1 VGVEVPEI
9 EAENAVE
16 TADET
21 VRTRSG
27 RAVVRPSRFAAV
39 TKVSHDQWKMEE
51 NLKAINLELKML
63 FEDLRAL
70 RVVRRA
76 SIKAGTKILCS
87 HMFVVEKY
95 LADGRF
101 DKMKARLVA
110 DGRDQESCLYPD
122 KASPTV
128 AIHSVFAVLGV
139 MASKKWL
146 TVAKVDVK
154 GAFVQTPMEGE
165 SVYMRLDQKISA
177 YVVELY
183 PTLKKFVEEDGCLYT
198 VLLKAMYGCIQ
209 ASSLWYKFLKGILEK
224 MGYQMSQMDKC
235 VFRKKVGDRIFILLV
250 YVDDILALV
259 DKDEAE
265 KIRRTLDRQFGKIHF
280 EIGKKLSYL
289 GMEISIT
296 ESGVTVDMT
305 FYAKRI
311 LEDENVVEMKSPCT
325 KTMFVVELS
334 AELLDEEQRKW
345 FHTKTAKLLY
355 LAKRARPDILTAVS
369 FLCTRVQSATT
380 EDAAKLARVRA
391 GLHKEYSGP
400 STVHTYRIE
409 TSSTCVY

>member
-1 VGVEVPEI
+1 
-9 EAENAVE
+9 
-16 TADET
+16 
-21 VRTRSG
+21 
-27 RAVVRPSRFAAV
+27 
-39 TKVSHDQWKMEE
+39 
-51 NLKAINLELKML
+51 
-63 FEDLRAL
+63 
-70 RVVRRA
+70 
-76 SIKAGTKILCS
+76 
-87 HMFVVEKY
+87 
-95 LADGRF
+95 
-101 DKMKARLVA
+101 
-110 DGRDQESCLYPD
+110 
-122 KASPTV
+122 
-128 AIHSVFAVLGV
+128 VFAVSGV

-146 TVAKVDVK
+146 TVVKIDVK

-165 SVYMRLDQKISA
+165 SVFMRLDQKISA
-177 YVVELY
+177 YVIELY

-259 DKDEAE
+259 DRDEAE
-265 KIRRTLDRQFGKIHF
+265 KIRKTLGRQFGKIHF

-305 FYAKRI
+305 FYAKKI

-325 KTMFVVELS
+325 KTMFDVELS

-345 FHTKTAKLLY
+345 FHTKAAKLLY

-380 EDAAKLARVRA
+380 EVAAKLARVL
-391 GLHKEYSGP
+391 GYIK
-400 STVHTYRIE
+400 STVDQVLYIRTAVKPVVRAYIDAAYALHSDSKSHTGVIIFVGHAI
-409 TSSTCVY
+409 VYVASKKQKCMSKSPTEVELIGLTDNLGLVELFKEFVDYVTGELQVSH

>member
-1 VGVEVPEI
+1 
-9 EAENAVE
+9 
-16 TADET
+16 
-21 VRTRSG
+21 
-27 RAVVRPSRFAAV
+27 
-39 TKVSHDQWKMEE
+39 
-51 NLKAINLELKML
+51 
-63 FEDLRAL
+63 
-70 RVVRRA
+70 
-76 SIKAGTKILCS
+76 
-87 HMFVVEKY
+87 MFVVEKY

-146 TVAKVDVK
+146 MVAKIYVK
-154 GAFVQTPMEGE
+154 GAFVQTPMGGE

-177 YVVELY
+177 YVIELY

-224 MGYQMSQMDKC
+224 MGYQMSQTDKC

-259 DKDEAE
+259 DRDEAE
-265 KIRRTLDRQFGKIHF
+265 KIRRTLGRQFGKIHF

-289 GMEISIT
+289 GMGISIT

-305 FYAKRI
+305 FYAKKI

-325 KTMFVVELS
+325 KTMFDVKLS
-334 AELLDEEQRKW
+334 AELLDEEQR
-345 FHTKTAKLLY
+345 
-355 LAKRARPDILTAVS
+355 
-369 FLCTRVQSATT
+369 
-380 EDAAKLARVRA
+380 
-391 GLHKEYSGP
+391 
-400 STVHTYRIE
+400 
-409 TSSTCVY
+409 